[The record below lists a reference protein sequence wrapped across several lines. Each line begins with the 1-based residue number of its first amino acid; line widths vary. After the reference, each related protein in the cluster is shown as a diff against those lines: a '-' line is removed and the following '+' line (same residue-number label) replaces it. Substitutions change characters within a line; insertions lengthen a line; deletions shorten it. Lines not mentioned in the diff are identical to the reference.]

1 MLLNYWKSIEK
12 NKKFP
17 ENLRKVKELRFDD
30 FKKKIKNKIQSQILI
45 NNLFKGDVY
54 LIRNTISKKIIND
67 LKKYL
72 VSISKSES
80 SSFYKIKEGC
90 PNFNR
95 IINKKHKKYTVTS
108 SRHVFY
114 FFRWNKDKFNIF
126 KKFDIIW
133 DKVKYLNGFKFNSF
147 KKNTPKNGL
156 VDRIQIHRYPHNSGE
171 IEPHQH
177 NPKNI
182 RIILN
187 IYMSKKGHD
196 FYKGGIF
203 FKKSKKKIEIEKKYK
218 INIGDSLIFY
228 STLVH
233 SVEKVKIL
241 KKNLNKSNLNY
252 TGRWWAGLY
261 TPESDH
267 VKNRI
272 TSNRVKF

>member
-1 MLLNYWKSIEK
+1 MLLNCWKLIEK
-12 NKKFP
+12 DKKFP
-17 ENLRKVKELRFDD
+17 SDLRNVKEIKFKD
-30 FKKKIKNKIQSQILI
+30 FKKKIKDKKKSQIII
-45 NNLFKGDVY
+45 NNLFKGDTY

-72 VSISKSES
+72 ILISKSDS
-80 SSFYKIKEGC
+80 SSFHKIKEGC

-114 FFRWNKDKFNIF
+114 FFRWNKEKFNIF
-126 KKFDIIW
+126 KKFDVIW
-133 DKVKYLNGFKFNSF
+133 DKIKYLNGYKFNSF

-187 IYMSKKGHD
+187 IYMSKKGKD
-196 FYKGGIF
+196 FHKGGIF
-203 FKKSKKKIEIEKKYK
+203 FRKSKKKIEIENNYK
-218 INIGDSLIFY
+218 VNIGDSLIFY

-241 KKNLNKSNLNY
+241 KKNLNESNLNNS
-252 TGRWWAGLY
+252 GRWWAGLY

-267 VKNRI
+267 VKNRT
-272 TSNRVKF
+272 TSKRVKF